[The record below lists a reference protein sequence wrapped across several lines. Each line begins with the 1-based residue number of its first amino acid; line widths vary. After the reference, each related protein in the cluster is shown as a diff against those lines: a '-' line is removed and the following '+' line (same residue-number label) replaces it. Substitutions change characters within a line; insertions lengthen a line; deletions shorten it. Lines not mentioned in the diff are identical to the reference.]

1 MENIEKDKIMD
12 DFTVTSEILKEE
24 HDKILDYSMIN
35 SNVIKNRYL
44 KKELIVM
51 SLN

>member
-24 HDKILDYSMIN
+24 HDNILEPVLAEKNKVFYISM
-35 SNVIKNRYL
+35 
-44 KKELIVM
+44 
-51 SLN
+51 